1 MDNRVLPGYTASRR
15 ARARFP
21 DDGRTHA
28 RFLPLPTFVA
38 ARRRH
43 AFARPPVTAASSR
56 WPTSRKTP
64 SALSRAEAGARC
76 PPTLSPATWAYLA
89 RHIERAFVR
98 QGTRESLRRAVR
110 RATAEMQA
118 RGIVGSGVCRALE
131 RAVTGHPA
139 CARFDRMLILTGEPY
154 SRTVIATMQEWALAG
169 LAVQPG
175 GLAD

>member
-1 MDNRVLPGYTASRR
+1 VTAS
-15 ARARFP
+15 ARWATR
-21 DDGRTHA
+21 GRG
-28 RFLPLPTFVA
+28 
-38 ARRRH
+38 
-43 AFARPPVTAASSR
+43 
-56 WPTSRKTP
+56 TP

-118 RGIVGSGVCRALE
+118 HGIAASGVCRALE

-139 CARFDRMLILTGEPY
+139 CARFDRMLIMTGEPY
-154 SRTVIATMQEWALAG
+154 SRTLIATMQEWALAG
-169 LAVQPG
+169 RTVRLDCLPE
-175 GLAD
+175 